1 MKDFGFSDLFSRTSL
16 YIALA
21 AAWTAMLGS
30 LYFSEVLHYVPC
42 ILCWYQRIL
51 MYPLAAILIVGL
63 LRRDGNLPYYVLPF
77 TVLGQGVSTYHYLL
91 EKTDIFDAT
100 ATCLSGVPCTTI
112 WINWLGFITIP
123 FLAMTAFFIITIMAL
138 LAITYGEP
146 VFEERGNA
154 PWRQVGA
161 TVGVVVIAFA
171 LLYQLRG
178 RPALAL
184 TLTEVAAPVAVAST
198 ETDAANRRQGAKLYA
213 EACAVCHGV
222 DAQGMPNLGT
232 SLVESAIID
241 GDTAA
246 ALAFIRAGLELS
258 DATNQSGLVMP
269 PSGGRPDLSDAQL
282 TSVIEYL
289 RAQ

>member
-1 MKDFGFSDLFSRTSL
+1 MKDFGFTDLFSRTSL

-42 ILCWYQRIL
+42 TLCWYQRIL

-63 LRRDGNLPYYVLPF
+63 LRRDGNLPHYVLPF
-77 TVLGQGVSTYHYLL
+77 SVMGQALSTYHYLVQ
-91 EKTDIFDAT
+91 KTDIFGVPT
-100 ATCLSGVPCTTI
+100 ACQAGVPCTTI
-112 WINWLGFITIP
+112 WINWFGFITIP

-138 LAITYGEP
+138 LAITSGEP
-146 VFEERGNA
+146 MFEERGNT
-154 PWRQVGA
+154 PWLQVGT
-161 TVGVVVIAFA
+161 TVGVVVIAFV

-178 RPALAL
+178 RPAPTL
-184 TLTEVAAPVAVAST
+184 TLTEVAAPIAVAGT
-198 ETDAANRRQGAKLYA
+198 ATDASTRQGAKLYA

-222 DAQGMPNLGT
+222 DAKGMPNLGT
-232 SLVESAIID
+232 SLVDSAIIA

-246 ALAFIRAGLELS
+246 ALAIIRAGLDLNS
-258 DATNQSGLVMP
+258 ATNQSGLVMP

-282 TSVIEYL
+282 TAVIEYL
-289 RAQ
+289 RTQ